1 MVLVKPIAQRELH
14 PHFEGHRLSKPQ
26 SEGPQSLRE
35 GKVNKMVQNGSK
47 KGKEVSGQRQF
58 NMLDSLHKYKINL
71 DQGQSIF
78 RATQS
83 DTNSHLFYYLP
94 SPE

>member
-35 GKVNKMVQNGSK
+35 GKVNKMVQNGRK
-47 KGKEVSGQRQF
+47 KRERSQWTKRIQYVGQFAQIQ
-58 NMLDSLHKYKINL
+58 N
-71 DQGQSIF
+71 
-78 RATQS
+78 
-83 DTNSHLFYYLP
+83 
-94 SPE
+94 